1 MFNIFDIANVST
13 FIEKSND
20 NSIIS
25 SWNRI
30 KKEAEKMPDKQNDAI
45 ARIESKCDDILN
57 RLPYRRNGAT
67 GPG

>member
-1 MFNIFDIANVST
+1 MTLKRSHVAQTLSEIT
-13 FIEKSND
+13 KG
-20 NSIIS
+20 IS
-25 SWNRI
+25 S
-30 KKEAEKMPDKQNDAI
+30 DAI